1 MTSIPIIAR
10 LAHWSAGLRGQELGD
25 DVVSGAARCILDT
38 VGVGLA
44 GAGRP
49 LTRSV
54 CDTVAAEVADGP
66 CSILGKAI
74 RLRPTG
80 AALINGTACHVL
92 DFDDTCY
99 DGIVHASCVILPAV
113 LACAEE
119 ADASG
124 ADLLAGFVAGS
135 EVTYVLGRALHGI
148 FWQGWWTT
156 SLLGAIGAAAGCA
169 RALGLDAGKTTHAM
183 ALATCFTFGLRTLL
197 GTDATPLG
205 AGYAAEAGVRAAL
218 LARAGAQ
225 GPETTFESDLGL
237 ARMFNQ
243 GKIDASAIDSLG
255 QRYALLGANL
265 SFKAFPAC
273 SGTQAA
279 SQAVGEL
286 LGEHAIA
293 AGDVRSVR
301 ARVMP
306 LVAENLRYPSP
317 DNLTQAQFS
326 LPFAVG
332 CQLRFGRFGVRQLA
346 DGVLQDAALQA
357 EMAKVDMIR
366 TDDLVAEADLLRFPE
381 AAEVAIELNDGTV
394 LRRFVGAA
402 RGMPDAPMSD
412 AMLDD
417 KFIECAE
424 AELGNAPA
432 RVVLARLRDLRALGS
447 VRNLL
452 RVA

>member
-1 MTSIPIIAR
+1 MTPVPVLAR
-10 LAHWSAGLRGQELGD
+10 LAQWSAALRADALGD
-25 DVVSGAARCILDT
+25 DVARGAARSILDT

-49 LTRSV
+49 LTRAVSAAIAGE
-54 CDTVAAEVADGP
+54 VAAGP
-66 CSILGKAI
+66 CVILGSAL

-80 AALINGTACHVL
+80 AALINGTSCHVL

-135 EVTYVLGRALHGI
+135 EVTYVLGRALPGI

-156 SLLGAIGAAAGCA
+156 SLLGAIGAAAGSA
-169 RALGLDAGKTTHAM
+169 RALGLDADRTTHAM
-183 ALATCFTFGLRTLL
+183 ALASCFTFGLRTLL

-225 GPETTFESDLGL
+225 GPQTTFESDLGL
-237 ARMFNQ
+237 ARMYN
-243 GKIDASAIDSLG
+243 GGTVDAAALDSLG
-255 QRYALLGANL
+255 KHYALLGENL
-265 SFKAFPAC
+265 SFKAYPAC

-279 SQAVGEL
+279 AQAVGEL
-286 LGEHAIA
+286 LDEHAIA
-293 AGDVRSVR
+293 SADIRSVR

-317 DNLTQAQFS
+317 SSLTQAQFS
-326 LPFAVG
+326 LPFAIG

-346 DGVLQDAALQA
+346 DGVLEDAALQA
-357 EMAKVDMIR
+357 EMAKVEMIR
-366 TDDLVAEADLLRFPE
+366 ADDLVAEADRSRFPE

-394 LRRFVGAA
+394 LQRFVGAA
-402 RGMPDAPMSD
+402 RGMPDVPMSD
-412 AMLDD
+412 AMLDE
-417 KFIECAE
+417 KFIDCAE
-424 AELGNAPA
+424 DELGHAGA
-432 RVVLARLRDLRALGS
+432 RIVLARLRDLGALGG

-452 RVA
+452 VTS